1 MANDQMD
8 GTRTRH
14 DDNFEHL
21 REMLRGFRTVMLVT
35 ETLGGE
41 LRSRPLHVAEVRDD
55 LTLVFPTGAD
65 STKVDE
71 LSARPSVHVAAQNDS
86 QWVSLTGVATVVH
99 DRAEIER
106 LYDEAW
112 KVWFPNGKDDPD
124 LVLLTV
130 KPSSAEYWDQA
141 GAKGL
146 RYLASA
152 AKAYV
157 SGDTP
162 STDHDQHAKVPLA

>member
-1 MANDQMD
+1 MATQTDPH
-8 GTRTRH
+8 RTRH

-35 ETLGGE
+35 ESLGGE
-41 LRSRPLHVAEVRDD
+41 LRSRPLQIAEVRDD
-55 LTLVFPTGAD
+55 LTLVFPTSAD
-65 STKVDE
+65 SGKVDE
-71 LSARPSVHVAAQNDS
+71 LSSRPRVHVAAQSDDR
-86 QWVSLTGVATVVH
+86 WVSLSGVATVVR
-99 DRAEIER
+99 DRAEITR
-106 LYDEAW
+106 LYEEHW
-112 KVWFPNGKDDPD
+112 KVWFPEGPDDPD
-124 LVLLTV
+124 LVLLVV

-146 RYLASA
+146 RYLAEA

-162 STDHDQHAKVPLA
+162 ETDHDQHAKVPL